1 MINTYHVSLLIMF
14 IIFIIL
20 FNIQHRYQL
29 CLTLARLLLFS
40 YDIVPIECQHQII
53 DITFASETT
62 PATVTAVNEHC
73 ECNWITAAPFVE
85 MLYAP
90 LLDETKSDQLPT
102 SLKAQCQMWSVRI
115 ALLGLQGEMGR
126 LFVRKLVVEQGLLD
140 FIVCLPWGLPPK
152 WQDSCRAVMKL
163 FRKDC
168 QLPVPRLS
176 SIARATLT
184 RSGEFIGLRNL

>member
-1 MINTYHVSLLIMF
+1 MF

-20 FNIQHRYQL
+20 FNTQHRYQL

-102 SLKAQCQMWSVRI
+102 SLKAQCQMWSVQI
-115 ALLGLQGEMGR
+115 ALLGTSGR
-126 LFVRKLVVEQGLLD
+126 NGQVLD

-176 SIARATLT
+176 SIVFLIASNMHFYYYYYYYYELY
-184 RSGEFIGLRNL
+184 SQY